1 MDSKAP
7 HSAVADELPTI
18 RRIES
23 SSVDAIG
30 YDPDSGKLYV
40 RFGRSGRA
48 YVYYGVPAPVYGA
61 FMAAESKG
69 RFVNAH
75 IKGLYEYRQL

>member
-1 MDSKAP
+1 M
-7 HSAVADELPTI
+7 VDELPTI

-23 SSVDAIG
+23 SSVDAVG

-40 RFGRSGRA
+40 RFVGSGRA
-48 YVYYGVPAPVYGA
+48 YVYYGVPASVHDA
-61 FMAAESKG
+61 FMAAGSKG

-75 IKGLYEYRQL
+75 IKGSYEYRRL

>member
-1 MDSKAP
+1 M
-7 HSAVADELPTI
+7 ADELPTI

-40 RFGRSGRA
+40 RFAGSGRA
-48 YVYYGVPAPVYGA
+48 YVYYGVPVSVYDA
-61 FMAAESKG
+61 LMAADSKG
-69 RFVNAH
+69 RFVNAR
-75 IKGLYEYRQL
+75 IKGPYEYKRL

>member
-1 MDSKAP
+1 M
-7 HSAVADELPTI
+7 ADELPAI
-18 RRIES
+18 RRVES
-23 SSVDAIG
+23 SSVDAVG

-40 RFGRSGRA
+40 RFVGSGRA

-69 RFVNAH
+69 RFVNAR
-75 IKGLYEYRQL
+75 IKGLYEYRRL